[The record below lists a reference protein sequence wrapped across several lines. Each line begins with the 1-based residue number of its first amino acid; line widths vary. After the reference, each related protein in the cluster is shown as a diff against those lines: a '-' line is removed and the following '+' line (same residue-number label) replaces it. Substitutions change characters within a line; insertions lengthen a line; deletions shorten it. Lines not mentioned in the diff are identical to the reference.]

1 MTEMHH
7 AIYNNHGNKP
17 EKRLAGGDTALS
29 DPASAKEQKLWW
41 GHSELDLV
49 RTNLYY
55 KATIAIWP
63 Y

>member
-29 DPASAKEQKLWW
+29 DPASTKKHNLW
-41 GHSELDLV
+41 
-49 RTNLYY
+49 
-55 KATIAIWP
+55 
-63 Y
+63 